1 MTDTPSRLALLP
13 DDEDWLGLLMGMEE
27 PLLLQLSLNT
37 RDARAG
43 DEEVWEVPED
53 LDGIAAHDAWGRIFQ
68 ALPEPLREGARN
80 TGRYVSSEARPAGQ
94 YTLYAPDGRYEHTP
108 LYPVDIDQNDVA
120 TLAALLAHL
129 RRALEGGGGTQL
141 GEFLDALA
149 GDWAEPGRDPD
160 AKRLVG
166 DFARALAVLR
176 LEPQPDTELLL
187 NALAAAGPD
196 ERATAPIVLSP
207 SQEDAY
213 QRYMTRVS
221 SAVAG
226 GDRHEYA
233 LHRFVND

>member
-1 MTDTPSRLALLP
+1 MTDSSHRLLLP

-43 DEEVWEVPED
+43 DEDVWEVPAD
-53 LDGIAAHDAWGRIFQ
+53 LDTVAAHDAWGRIIQ

-80 TGRYVSSEARPAGQ
+80 SGRYVPAETRPAGQ

-108 LYPVDIDQNDVA
+108 LYPVNIDQNDVA
-120 TLAALLAHL
+120 ALVALLGHL
-129 RRALEGGGGTQL
+129 RRALEGKGGSQL
-141 GEFLDALA
+141 GEFLESLA
-149 GDWAEPGRDPD
+149 GDWAEPGREPD

-166 DFARALAVLR
+166 DFARALAVLQ
-176 LEPQPDTELLL
+176 LERQPDVELLL
-187 NALAAAGPD
+187 NALAAVGPD
-196 ERATAPIVLSP
+196 ERATDPIVLSP
-207 SQEDAY
+207 PQEDAY

-233 LHRFVND
+233 LHRFAND